1 MVLRVTTRHDFGE
14 ATSAVPG
21 DENRHSGALPDRPTL
36 KVDDFGYLNT
46 AKQSASVLAHR
57 SHDCA
62 AMGTL
67 LLVGEES
74 RTEGSGETERSA
86 MRCRPSLKDA
96 VRAVA
101 FLSQVP
107 PDVIVSAGPLP
118 DVFVLFADAAERAGR
133 VASRTGVEFVVPATV
148 ASLGIALSAPATA
161 LAGRCAAA

>member
-1 MVLRVTTRHDFGE
+1 
-14 ATSAVPG
+14 
-21 DENRHSGALPDRPTL
+21 
-36 KVDDFGYLNT
+36 
-46 AKQSASVLAHR
+46 
-57 SHDCA
+57 
-62 AMGTL
+62 MGTL

-86 MRCRPSLKDA
+86 IRCRPSLKDA

-133 VASRTGVEFVVPATV
+133 VASRTGVEFVLPATV

-161 LAGRCAAA
+161 LGGRCAAS